1 MERLVDIKLVTT
13 TVTTDSIGQQIEAD
27 EATRTLVATLH
38 GITRQEWSSVA
49 QIGLNPEGMAF
60 LRDSDD
66 YQGEEILELNSVRYV
81 IYRTYLTDDGGIEL
95 YYRKSVGVNAWPEP
109 ESSESTS

>member
-1 MERLVDIKLVTT
+1 MERLTDIKLVTT

-66 YQGEEILELNSVRYV
+66 YQGEEILELNGVRYV